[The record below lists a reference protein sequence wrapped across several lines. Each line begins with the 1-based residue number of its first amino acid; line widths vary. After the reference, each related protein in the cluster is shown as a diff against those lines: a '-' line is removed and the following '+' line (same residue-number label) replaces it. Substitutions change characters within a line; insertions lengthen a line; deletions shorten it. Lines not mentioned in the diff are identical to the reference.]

1 MRLLTEPLTRSQIE
15 ALRAEANFSTDQ
27 ERIFDLLNKDSLTD
41 DGVMLQLRIPEKRYY
56 ENKKAVIEKVKIL
69 LPIVTLK

>member
-15 ALRAEANFSTDQ
+15 VLRAEANFSVDQ

-41 DGVMLQLRIPEKRYY
+41 DGVMLQLHIPEKRYY